1 MKVSGLMRS
10 TILDNE
16 VYFYT
21 FGELY
26 KQNDKMSENSKKE
39 EHSI

>member
-1 MKVSGLMRS
+1 MVANIYELLKY
-10 TILDNE
+10 ILI
-16 VYFYT
+16 